1 MACMSSR
8 QAAILICL
16 AALAAPA
23 FAQSAWYAGFSAG
36 QSRTS
41 RDLVANREGT
51 VTLASD
57 FSTTF
62 DDKERAFKA
71 TLGYQAHRMVA
82 VELSYVDLGAHE
94 LFSNFLGGDA
104 PAPASIRLWRE
115 VTGIGG
121 DVVFSAPLG
130 QGATILGRVGAVR
143 TRLKARQ
150 DLDGN
155 VVFTGGDPSE
165 RSRTTARDETVGHY
179 GIGLQWALDP
189 RASLRIEWERYKA
202 IGKPFEVGGTGTTG
216 EADTDAVMAG
226 VVFRF

>member
-1 MACMSSR
+1 MNFR
-8 QAAILICL
+8 PAAVLLCL
-16 AALAAPA
+16 VALATPA
-23 FAQSAWYAGFSAG
+23 FAQSSWYAGFSAG

-41 RDLVANREGT
+41 RDLVANREST

-71 TLGYQAHRMVA
+71 ALGYQAHRLLA

-94 LFSNFLGGDA
+94 LFASFLGGDA
-104 PAPASIRLWRE
+104 PAPASIRLRRE
-115 VTGIGG
+115 VSGVGA
-121 DVVFSAPLG
+121 DVVLSAPLG
-130 QGATILGRVGAVR
+130 NGAAIFGRVGAVR

-155 VVFTGGDPSE
+155 VVFTNGDPSE
-165 RSRTTARDETVGHY
+165 RSRSTVRDETVRHY
-179 GIGLQWALDP
+179 GIGVQWPIDP
-189 RASLRIEWERYKA
+189 RASLRIEWERYRA
-202 IGKPFEVGGTGTTG
+202 IGKPFEVGGSGTTG

-226 VVFRF
+226 VIFRF